1 MTTPT
6 ARHVTVVVPH
16 GRIDLSLP
24 VRSSIAELVPELVR
38 IATSQGGVPSATGW
52 VLGRLG
58 GAPLP
63 AGSTVASAMIRDG
76 ELLYLDPATEVP
88 APMVFDDAVDAI
100 AHAAAQRPGVWRP
113 AVARRVA
120 GVGVALAFAGIGVGL
135 PIAGLAR
142 PAASLAAAVLA
153 AVLLVGAGAV
163 ARAYGDSLV
172 GAAVAAGGL
181 PGAAAAGGLLG
192 AGTGATA
199 LALALAAVALYSVL
213 GAVLVPDRGAW
224 FTGTAVASGIG
235 AVAASVT
242 AGFALAP
249 ASTAAVVAVCSVAF
263 GVLLPTIALRAGRLP
278 LPRIPADLSAF
289 RRDEKPTPGPEV
301 ERGTR
306 VAEDTLTALLAA
318 LAATAALA
326 VAVMLAR
333 SGGAWASGLGA
344 TVGLALLLRSRAY
357 VSTAQR
363 TSLLAGGAVALVL
376 TGIHVG
382 GAGGVPVRLG
392 LAAVLALAGLFCGV
406 HAVRARRQSPSPYW
420 SRILDIVEFLALVA
434 LVPTAAA
441 VLGVYAALR
450 ALGG

>member
-6 ARHVTVVVPH
+6 ARRVTVVAPH
-16 GRIDLSLP
+16 GRIDLALP

-38 IATSQGGVPSATGW
+38 IAASHGGVPSATGW

-76 ELLYLDPATEVP
+76 ELLFLDPVTEVP

-100 AHAAAQRPGVWRP
+100 AHAAAHRPGVWRP
-113 AVARRVA
+113 ATARRVA
-120 GVGVALAFAGIGVGL
+120 AVAAALVFACIGVVL
-135 PIAGLAR
+135 AVAGLAR
-142 PAASLAAAVLA
+142 PTGSLAAAALA

-181 PGAAAAGGLLG
+181 PAAAAAGGMLG
-192 AGTGATA
+192 IGTGAA
-199 LALALAAVALYSVL
+199 SLALGLAAVALHGVL

-224 FTGTAVASGIG
+224 FTGTTVASGTG

-242 AGFALAP
+242 AGFALRP
-249 ASTAAVVAVCSVAF
+249 ASTAAVVAVCAVAL
-263 GVLLPTIALRAGRLP
+263 GVLLPAIALRVGRLP

-289 RRDEKPTPGPEV
+289 RRDERPTPGHEV

-318 LAATAALA
+318 LGATAVGAI
-326 VAVMLAR
+326 AVMLAR
-333 SGGAWASGLGA
+333 SGDRWASGLA
-344 TVGLALLLRSRAY
+344 AMVGLALLLRSRAY
-357 VSTAQR
+357 VGTAQR
-363 TSLLAGGAVALVL
+363 ASLLAGGAVVLVL

-382 GAGGVPVRLG
+382 EAGGVPVWLG
-392 LAAVLALAGLFCGV
+392 LSAVLAVAGLVCGV
-406 HAVRARRQSPSPYW
+406 YAVRALRQSPSPYW
-420 SRILDIVEFLALVA
+420 SRMLDIVEFLALVA

-441 VLGVYAALR
+441 VLGVYTALR